1 ETTDE
6 TEAAAEP
13 EVSAEEPETSNSSM
27 IEDESMESSTEEFS
41 FDSDDGTDKDVFEK
55 LTDEDYSPEEDE
67 TVSDMDEEFVLPQET
82 EEEPASTVDSASE
95 DTGAEKEENAFVIGG
110 DDDMDEDSFLD
121 LDEDETPKEDDL
133 ISNMTGAED
142 TTPTEV
148 VLEGI
153 EMDAQEQITAVTR
166 AELLLAQGKEKEAIE
181 LFEDISN
188 QKGVTP
194 WVSKRLGHLNIG
206 EQTSSNT
213 AEIETETETEE
224 SE

>member
-1 ETTDE
+1 EET
-6 TEAAAEP
+6 
-13 EVSAEEPETSNSSM
+13 AEEPETSDVSM

-41 FDSDDGTDKDVFEK
+41 FDSTDGTDKDVFEK
-55 LTDEDYSPEEDE
+55 LTDEDYSPDEDK

-95 DTGAEKEENAFVIGG
+95 DTGAEEEENAFVIGV
-110 DDDMDEDSFLD
+110 DDDMDEESFLD

-133 ISNMTGAED
+133 LSSVVDVQD
-142 TTPTEV
+142 TAPTEV

-166 AELLLAQGKEKEAIE
+166 AEILLAQGKKKEAIE
-181 LFEDISN
+181 LLEDISN

-194 WVSKRLGHLNIG
+194 WVAKRLIQFNIG
-206 EQTSSNT
+206 EQASSNT
-213 AEIETETETEE
+213 AEIETEPEE
-224 SE
+224 S